1 MIWYFVAYLSDL
13 DDAMPLCGDPCCPR
27 CACRLL
33 LQAPCHRRSGLRVE
47 PCTSCGSVV
56 HLSCASC
63 HRPLFGIAVE
73 GPARVTKAC
82 HHAKGFEVEYHEGT
96 LLLSCLRC
104 GAGAGQ
110 LLVAVRRNL
119 RDV

>member
-1 MIWYFVAYLSDL
+1 MPFTVYLNDL
-13 DDAMPLCGDPCCPR
+13 DEAMPLCDNPRCPR

-33 LQAPCHRRSGLRVE
+33 LQAPCHRQSGLLVQACADR
-47 PCTSCGSVV
+47 GGVV

-63 HRPLFGIAVE
+63 RRPLFDIAIG
-73 GPARVTKAC
+73 GPARVAKAC
-82 HHAKGFEVEYHEGT
+82 RHTTGFEVEYKDGV
-96 LLLSCLRC
+96 LLLSCRRC
-104 GAGAGQ
+104 AEPAGE